1 MRFRRLSSGC
11 PFSAHRSGTDGD
23 LGHIAKTWLM
33 ALPGSR
39 KAVFFVAK
47 LDRSDLDVLR
57 ELSSEG
63 T

>member
-1 MRFRRLSSGC
+1 
-11 PFSAHRSGTDGD
+11 
-23 LGHIAKTWLM
+23 M